1 MAALASVSS
10 SPRIER
16 LENKVAGSALDR
28 LEDCCARIADGDH
41 QDARSGQDRLEFD
54 EYIEANIQTII
65 QTIIQTARRNP
76 GITKCGRS
84 RPAFQIAR
92 MLAYAGTFRR
102 LRGRYVAVAPIVP
115 APMEPTS
122 MRRHTC
128 NSLPLCYLKLCQGS
142 LMLTATYSIVVL
154 SAEQQKARRVLARL
168 QQSISHVWKN
178 LQEIDLASVEAVIHK
193 LTQFDRLFHSRKME
207 QYVIPAIKSATR
219 EADLLLDEL
228 EALSSFCLKIVQTL
242 PQQVLLAFQ
251 QGVAR
256 QKELRRAMELYCS
269 NLQLRL
275 MKEEQELLPLVP
287 RVLSGDAIFELGAQ
301 FLSDDGKLLKQDTD

>member
-1 MAALASVSS
+1 
-10 SPRIER
+10 
-16 LENKVAGSALDR
+16 
-28 LEDCCARIADGDH
+28 
-41 QDARSGQDRLEFD
+41 
-54 EYIEANIQTII
+54 
-65 QTIIQTARRNP
+65 
-76 GITKCGRS
+76 
-84 RPAFQIAR
+84 
-92 MLAYAGTFRR
+92 
-102 LRGRYVAVAPIVP
+102 
-115 APMEPTS
+115 
-122 MRRHTC
+122 
-128 NSLPLCYLKLCQGS
+128 
-142 LMLTATYSIVVL
+142 MLTATYSIVVL

-193 LTQFDRLFHSRKME
+193 LTQFERLFHSRKME

-242 PQQVLLAFQ
+242 PQQLQLAFQ
-251 QGVAR
+251 HGVAR

-301 FLSDDGKLLKQDTD
+301 FLSDDGKLLKQDED